1 MHYLIYQI
9 KRILN
14 PKPNLDLFF
23 LSVKLY
29 VNSRYAKPRFRK
41 FGFEVLDTGNMYL
54 IRSPS
59 GLKLQWFHS
68 TGMMVIET
76 ESSSNR
82 LPTMGLCGRW
92 SSSSSYDMM
101 VSDPTL
107 NCSVFR

>member
-1 MHYLIYQI
+1 
-9 KRILN
+9 
-14 PKPNLDLFF
+14 
-23 LSVKLY
+23 
-29 VNSRYAKPRFRK
+29 
-41 FGFEVLDTGNMYL
+41 MYL

-101 VSDPTL
+101 VSDMIADSQLLCIPLELNTL
-107 NCSVFR
+107 GVKGVRFALSFVHFLMIMHPSLIYP